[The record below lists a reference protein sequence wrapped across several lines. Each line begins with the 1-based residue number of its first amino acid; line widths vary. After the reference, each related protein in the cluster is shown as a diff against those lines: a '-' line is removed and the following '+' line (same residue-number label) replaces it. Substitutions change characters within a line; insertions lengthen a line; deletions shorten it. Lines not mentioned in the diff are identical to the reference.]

1 MSINNFSFKFQQTFV
16 LVKTYWK
23 RPEDIFSVPFLLS
36 SKTSSR
42 HICKTSWKYVLKT
55 SWGRLGDVFEDILKT
70 SCKRL
75 EGVLKTFLEDVLQ
88 TRLEGVLKMSWKTK
102 NCYNED
108 VFKTSW
114 KTRNVCC
121 DIFLYLEDVLKTP
134 WRPTNICW
142 EGFQRIF

>member
-102 NCYNED
+102 NCY
-108 VFKTSW
+108 
-114 KTRNVCC
+114 C

>member
-23 RPEDIFSVPFLLS
+23 RPEEIFSVPFLLS

-42 HICKTSWKYVLKT
+42 YICKTSWKYVLKT

-75 EGVLKTFLEDVLQ
+75 EGVLKTFWK
-88 TRLEGVLKMSWKTK
+88 TYYKHVLKASWRCLGRQKIVTM
-102 NCYNED
+102 
-108 VFKTSW
+108 KTSSRRLG
-114 KTRNVCC
+114 KQEMFAA
-121 DIFLYLEDVLKTP
+121 IYFYILKTS
-134 WRPTNICW
+134 
-142 EGFQRIF
+142 